1 MMRNIAKSAMR
12 FFSHAVFFDATFVTK
27 TMNKTMNKTFVGVFL
42 FIFFFLI
49 FLDTFIY
56 LLEHDMGLAIN

>member
-12 FFSHAVFFDATFVTK
+12 FVSHAVFFYATFVTK

-49 FLDTFIY
+49 FDTFIY